1 MLVHTSGQAKK
12 YNTTKSIGT
21 INFRVWNTYFTP
33 LLRPSSSSL
42 LRCWRQQD
50 HGHSDILESYNDTL
64 ADNIAGEEEGAA
76 ITKQNNRSSE
86 HQASFHHQHLDFRML
101 GLVWVWLEIYICSST
116 QTSYLNL
123 EISTS
128 FTTQV
133 SNSMKFKFHGLYFPE
148 NLNLIKLEICTRNTY
163 LIQNSTNSSLKSS
176 LNLKNTFSLNS
187 LCVLNGSFQ
196 APWNSNSMKCVL
208 IQH

>member
-1 MLVHTSGQAKK
+1 MFIFWWSNSNFLFLAWNDRTSKFEHCLTHHYCRLTKDECWFIPVVKTKK

-86 HQASFHHQHLDFRML
+86 HQASFHHQHLDSEML
-101 GLVWVWLEIYICSST
+101 GLVWVWLEV
-116 QTSYLNL
+116 QTW
-123 EISTS
+123 
-128 FTTQV
+128 V
-133 SNSMKFKFHGLYFPE
+133 
-148 NLNLIKLEICTRNTY
+148 
-163 LIQNSTNSSLKSS
+163 
-176 LNLKNTFSLNS
+176 
-187 LCVLNGSFQ
+187 
-196 APWNSNSMKCVL
+196 A
-208 IQH
+208 